1 MGGRVWI
8 AMLLL
13 AVIGVQGLIRIPL
26 QKYPSVRNRFGRSGV
41 PIAEVL
47 RRAGVRSAKASS
59 SSLVIHQRLH
69 NYMDAQYYGDI
80 CIGTPKQCFSVVFD
94 TGSSNLW
101 VPSSKC
107 CLFHLACW
115 VHSHYRSFFSRTH
128 KPNDSKFAI
137 HYGSGSLKGFLSED
151 VLSIGD
157 LTVQNQ
163 TFAEATDLP
172 GLVFVAAKFDG
183 IMGLGYPT
191 ISVNNIT
198 PPFDNMMKQKLL
210 KENVF
215 SFQLCNTK
223 KLTPQAKGGEV
234 IFGGINHNAYEGE
247 LHYIPVSRKAYWQI
261 KMDKISVDKKSGE
274 KKSWPWKW
282 FDKDESIQICKDG
295 CQGIVDTG
303 TSLITG
309 PSKEIRALHEALG
322 ASHAF
327 GGQYLMDCDKL
338 SELPNV
344 TFQLAGKPY
353 TLTPQDYTLQV
364 SQAGVSTCISGFMS
378 LDIPKPVGPLWILGD
393 VFLRRYYS
401 VFDRDHDR
409 IGLAVSKQSACG
421 ASSDTEET
429 TTAPATEEPTAAPT
443 TETTTA
449 ASEAGEC

>member
-8 AMLLL
+8 AVLLL
-13 AVIGVQGLIRIPL
+13 AVVSVQGLIRIPL
-26 QKYPSVRNRFGRSGV
+26 KKYPSVRNRFGRSGV

-47 RRAGVRSAKASS
+47 RRGGIKAGKPSG
-59 SSLVIHQRLH
+59 SSLVTRERLH

-128 KPNDSKFAI
+128 KSNDSKFAI

-151 VLSIGD
+151 VVRIGD
-157 LTVQNQ
+157 MTIHNQ

-183 IMGLGYPT
+183 ILGLGYPS
-191 ISVNNIT
+191 ISVNNVT
-198 PPFDNMMKQKLL
+198 PVFDNMMKQKLL
-210 KENVF
+210 EKNVF
-215 SFQLCNTK
+215 SFQLCSTK
-223 KLTPQAKGGEV
+223 KNTPDNSGGELV
-234 IFGGINHNAYEGE
+234 FGGINHDAYEGE
-247 LHYIPVSRKAYWQI
+247 LHYLPVSRKAYWQI
-261 KMDKISVDKKSGE
+261 KMDKIIVDKKSKE
-274 KKSWPWKW
+274 KRCWPWKTLS
-282 FDKDESIQICKDG
+282 KDDSTQLCKDG

-309 PSKEIRALHEALG
+309 PSGDIRALHEALG
-322 ASHAF
+322 ASHAY
-327 GGQYLMDCDKL
+327 GGQYLLDCDKL

-344 TFQLAGKPY
+344 TFQLDGKPY
-353 TLTPQDYTLQV
+353 TLTPEQYTLQV
-364 SQAGVSTCISGFMS
+364 SQSGVSTCISGFMS

-393 VFLRRYYS
+393 VFLRQYYS
-401 VFDRDHDR
+401 VFDRDNDR
-409 IGLAVSKQSACG
+409 VGLAISKPTACG
-421 ASSDTEET
+421 ASSDKEKPKAAALGTE
-429 TTAPATEEPTAAPT
+429 ATTAAPT
-443 TETTTA
+443 TESTTP
-449 ASEAGEC
+449 SGDC

>member
-1 MGGRVWI
+1 METLLSY
-8 AMLLL
+8 LLL
-13 AVIGVQGLIRIPL
+13 DFKWQNLFPNNDSTYFSFYDRIPL

-47 RRAGVRSAKASS
+47 RRAGVRAAKAPSNP
-59 SSLVIHQRLH
+59 LVIHQRLH

-128 KPNDSKFAI
+128 KSNDSKFAI

-151 VLSIGD
+151 VLS
-157 LTVQNQ
+157 
-163 TFAEATDLP
+163 
-172 GLVFVAAKFDG
+172 
-183 IMGLGYPT
+183 
-191 ISVNNIT
+191 
-198 PPFDNMMKQKLL
+198 
-210 KENVF
+210 
-215 SFQLCNTK
+215 TK
-223 KLTPQAKGGEV
+223 GEAKGGEV

-261 KMDKISVDKKSGE
+261 KMDKISVNKKSEE

-282 FDKDESIQICKDG
+282 FNKDESTEICKDG

-309 PSKEIRALHEALG
+309 PSKDIRALHEALG

-344 TFQLAGKPY
+344 TFQLGGKPY
-353 TLTPQDYTLQV
+353 TLTPQEYTLQV
-364 SQAGVSTCISGFMS
+364 SQSGVSTCISGFMS

-409 IGLAVSKQSACG
+409 IGLAPSKQSACG
-421 ASSDTEET
+421 TSSDTEET
-429 TTAPATEEPTAAPT
+429 TTAPVTEGTTAAPT

-449 ASEAGEC
+449 ASEAVEC